1 MARLIGNVLRLLRE
15 GLLARTLAI
24 GTLRRNSLLSD
35 KI

>member
-1 MARLIGNVLRLLRE
+1 MPGLLENVLRLLRE

-24 GTLRRNSLLSD
+24 GTLRRNSILSD